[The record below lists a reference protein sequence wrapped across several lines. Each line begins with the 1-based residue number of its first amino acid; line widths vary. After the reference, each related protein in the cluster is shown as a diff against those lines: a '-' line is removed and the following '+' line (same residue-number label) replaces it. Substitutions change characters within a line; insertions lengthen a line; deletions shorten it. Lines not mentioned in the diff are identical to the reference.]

1 MTPVLY
7 IMTDYIKC
15 EVDANG
21 SKFYYLNDE
30 LHREDGPAIEHS
42 SGKKYWW
49 LNGKRLTEEEFNK
62 RMVPTVEMTMDII
75 DLPTL
80 EQQVSNDIA
89 TAQATVA
96 EFWQWL
102 LNDENQ
108 HNPME
113 CL

>member
-1 MTPVLY
+1 
-7 IMTDYIKC
+7 
-15 EVDANG
+15 
-21 SKFYYLNDE
+21 
-30 LHREDGPAIEHS
+30 
-42 SGKKYWW
+42 
-49 LNGKRLTEEEFNK
+49 
-62 RMVPTVEMTMDII
+62 MDII

-89 TAQATVA
+89 TAQVTVA

-102 LNDENQ
+102 PNDENQ